1 MAATLHFEVDTSP
14 MAETVDSVRGHV
26 NGVAVAV
33 TAMEAAV
40 IAAEQNASR
49 TICENVDNG
58 FYILVK
64 SQISQKAV
72 AAYSEMNSKIGILNQ
87 LLKALE
93 SIRNQ
98 MQTDFNMICRRYNKL
113 FQSLNK
119 SLETRVKELDR
130 PAMRLAEIKSA
141 LVFDRLKN
149 DSSMLVNAAEE
160 TISIGQ
166 FAIGGR
172 LKQKTR
178 DAMRT
183 LYDSTVESRSYNEKL
198 ESILMKQEAGLTGSS
213 RGSQEKPASG
223 SDYLFLPVVV
233 SSAESLLKS
242 GEVLDTVYTAQTDV
256 LRNPAPIV
264 TEVKQVQDRLNW
276 IALKDEDKEQI
287 KKEFV
292 SLCEE
297 DGSDERLNREMIRLF
312 DESSWEVLRNEL

>member
-14 MAETVDSVRGHV
+14 MARTVDSVRGHV
-26 NGVAVAV
+26 NGVAIAV

-40 IAAEQNASR
+40 IAAEQDASR

-72 AAYSEMNSKIGILNQ
+72 AAYSEMNSKAGILTQ
-87 LLKALE
+87 LLKALDN
-93 SIRNQ
+93 IRNQ
-98 MQTDFNMICRRYNKL
+98 MQADFNMICRRYNKL

-119 SLETRVKELDR
+119 SLETRIKELDR
-130 PAMRLAEIKSA
+130 PAMRLAEIKSS

-160 TISIGQ
+160 TISVGQ

-178 DAMRT
+178 DTMRT

-198 ESILMKQEAGLTGSS
+198 ESILMKQEAGPAGSS
-213 RGSQEKPASG
+213 RGSQEKQASS
-223 SDYLFLPVVV
+223 SDYFFLPVVV
-233 SSAESLLKS
+233 SSTESLLRS
-242 GEVLDTVYTAQTDV
+242 GEVIDTVYTAQAGV
-256 LRNPAPIV
+256 LQNPAPIV

-276 IALKDEDKEQI
+276 TALQDGDKEQV
-287 KKEFV
+287 KKEFI
-292 SLCEE
+292 SLCES
-297 DGSDERLNREMIRLF
+297 GSSDERLNREMIRLF
-312 DESSWEVLRNEL
+312 DESSWEVLQHEL

>member
-14 MAETVDSVRGHV
+14 MARTVDSVRNHV
-26 NGVAVAV
+26 NGVTVAV

-72 AAYSEMNSKIGILNQ
+72 AAYSEMNSKVGILNQ
-87 LLKALE
+87 LLKALDN
-93 SIRNQ
+93 IRNQ

-119 SLETRVKELDR
+119 ALETRIRELDR
-130 PAMRLAEIKSA
+130 PAMRLAEIKNSF
-141 LVFDRLKN
+141 VFDRLKN
-149 DSSMLVNAAEE
+149 DSSMLVSAAEE
-160 TISIGQ
+160 TISAGQ

-178 DAMRT
+178 DTMRT

-198 ESILMKQEAGLTGSS
+198 ESILVRKETGSS
-213 RGSQEKPASG
+213 GASREPREKQASEG
-223 SDYLFLPVVV
+223 DYSFLPVVF
-233 SSAESLLKS
+233 SSVESFLRS
-242 GEVLDTVYTAQTDV
+242 GELIDTVYTAQADITQ
-256 LRNPAPIV
+256 NPARIV
-264 TEVKQVQDRLNW
+264 TELKQVQESLNW
-276 IALKDEDKEQI
+276 TAVQDADKERV
-287 KKEFV
+287 KKEFI
-292 SLCEE
+292 SFCESG
-297 DGSDERLNREMIRLF
+297 GSDERLNKEIIRLF
-312 DESSWEVLRNEL
+312 DESSWEVSAK